1 MSKIEIKNL
10 NKNFK
15 FGKDKILKD
24 INLSFDSNKIYG
36 LFGENGAGKST
47 LMNLIAD
54 YTFPTDG
61 QVTLDNENVHDNDK
75 ALSKIY
81 YMNQN
86 NMYPKNEKVKK
97 IFELTKSIYKD
108 YDVQLQDK
116 LVKKFQL
123 NIKTRFNKLSTGYK
137 SIVKIIIAL
146 CVPCEFIILDEPTL
160 GLDARNRDIFY
171 RELIESYS
179 EEPRTFII
187 STHIIEEIDKLV
199 SNVVMIAD
207 GKVVLN
213 DTSDNIRAKAYS
225 VNGPM
230 DLVSD
235 YTKDLSVIGKESLGQ
250 YVTIDVMGS
259 LPNKKVPSGV
269 KVTKIELQK
278 LIVNLMNKDGA
289 NDN

>member
-1 MSKIEIKNL
+1 MDKLEIKNL
-10 NKNFK
+10 NRNFK
-15 FGKDKILKD
+15 FGKQKVLKN
-24 INLSFDSNKIYG
+24 INVSFLSNKIYG

-47 LMNLIAD
+47 LMSIIAD
-54 YTFPTDG
+54 YNFPTSGEVLLDG
-61 QVTLDNENVHDNDK
+61 ENVHDNDN

-86 NMYPKNEKVKK
+86 NMYPKNEKIKK
-97 IFELTKSIYKD
+97 IFKLTKAIYKD
-108 YDVQLQDK
+108 YDSQLQEK
-116 LVKKFQL
+116 LVNEFKL
-123 NIKTRFNKLSTGYK
+123 NIKLRFDKLSTGYK

-146 CVPCEFIILDEPTL
+146 CVPCKFVILDEPTL

-179 EEPRTFII
+179 ANPRTFII

-199 SNVVMIAD
+199 SDVVMID
-207 GKVVLN
+207 NGKIVLN
-213 DTSDNIRAKAYS
+213 DTADNIRSKAYS
-225 VNGPM
+225 VNGPI

-235 YTKDLSVIGKESLGQ
+235 YTKDLSVIGKEELGQ

-259 LPNKKVPSGV
+259 LPNKEVPSGV
-269 KVTKIELQK
+269 KITKIELQK